1 MILFYGL
8 FGVFADIALIFNLCL
23 MLGSLSLLGATLTLP
38 GIAGIALTMGMAVDA
53 NVLIYERIRE
63 EVRAGR
69 TMLSALDA
77 GFKRAF
83 GTILD
88 SHVTTLVAGFLM
100 FWLGSGPGQGFA
112 VTAQHRGL
120 DLALLGNPGDP
131 AADRHLAAPMAT
143 QRRSRFDTPPS
154 CDIRTEMRPLIVI
167 RRTPK
172 IDFMA
177 WHKIGFALSL
187 LLTLS
192 SIVLFLTVGLN
203 YGIDFVGGTL
213 IEVRSTT
220 GPADLAEMRQKLDAL
235 HIGDASLQG
244 FGPPTDV
251 LIRLPRQPGGDAAQE
266 KVVQLARQA
275 LGTGVEYR
283 RVEVVGPSVGSELI
297 RAGVIA
303 TILALFA
310 IAAYIWFRFEWPFG
324 VGGMIST
331 LHDVVTTVGLFALF
345 QLEFNLTTLAAILT
359 VAGYSVNDTV
369 VIYDRVRESM
379 RKYRTMP
386 FRDLI
391 NLALNET
398 LSRTILTVSTVAL
411 AVLSLLFLGGEVLRG
426 FSIAMLWGVVIGTY
440 SSLFIAAP
448 ILYYVQPNRAAIAR
462 SAEGAKAGAPGT
474 S

>member
-1 MILFYGL
+1 
-8 FGVFADIALIFNLCL
+8 
-23 MLGSLSLLGATLTLP
+23 
-38 GIAGIALTMGMAVDA
+38 
-53 NVLIYERIRE
+53 
-63 EVRAGR
+63 
-69 TMLSALDA
+69 
-77 GFKRAF
+77 
-83 GTILD
+83 
-88 SHVTTLVAGFLM
+88 
-100 FWLGSGPGQGFA
+100 
-112 VTAQHRGL
+112 
-120 DLALLGNPGDP
+120 
-131 AADRHLAAPMAT
+131 
-143 QRRSRFDTPPS
+143 
-154 CDIRTEMRPLIVI
+154 MRPLIVI

-177 WHKIGFALSL
+177 WHKLGFAFSAL
-187 LLTLS
+187 LMLS

-213 IEVRSTT
+213 IEVRVTP
-220 GPADLAEMRQKLDAL
+220 GPANLAEMRQKLDAL
-235 HIGDASLQG
+235 HLGEASLQG

-266 KVVQLARQA
+266 QAVAAARKA
-275 LGTGVEYR
+275 LGPGIDYR

-310 IAAYIWFRFEWPFG
+310 IAAYIWFRFEWQFG

-331 LHDVVTTVGLFALF
+331 LHDVITTVGLFSLLH
-345 QLEFNLTTLAAILT
+345 LEFDLTTLAAILT

-369 VIYDRVRESM
+369 VIYDRVREAL

-386 FRDLI
+386 FGDLI

-411 AVLSLLFLGGEVLRG
+411 AVLSLLFLGGPVLRG

-448 ILYYVQPNRAAIAR
+448 ILYYVRPNRAAIAR
-462 SAEGAKAGAPGT
+462 SGEAAASTPVSRAR
-474 S
+474 